1 MSQVDTAGTIPAI
14 RRAFGWV
21 VTVAVNSFVFK
32 QPVFVGDL
40 VSFYADILKIGR
52 TSITVSVEVYAQ
64 RGAREGGNEVCIKV
78 TEAVLTYVTVDNQHI
93 PSGSIIRILFLPMLI
108 PTVIGRI
115 LALLTILIVIFVR
128 VEAYH
133 ANNLNASWYF
143 STVTRKISSGN
154 SGARAFLFQACFSSQ
169 SRTNCLSK
177 LDGFCPALY

>member
-93 PSGSIIRILFLPMLI
+93 PSGSIIKNIIL
-108 PTVIGRI
+108 T
-115 LALLTILIVIFVR
+115 
-128 VEAYH
+128 H
-133 ANNLNASWYF
+133 AD
-143 STVTRKISSGN
+143 
-154 SGARAFLFQACFSSQ
+154 
-169 SRTNCLSK
+169 TNCHWSYPRFIDDLDSHFRSRRSLSCQQPQCF
-177 LDGFCPALY
+177 LVFFYRHSQNIFRQFRRRSLFVPSLFF